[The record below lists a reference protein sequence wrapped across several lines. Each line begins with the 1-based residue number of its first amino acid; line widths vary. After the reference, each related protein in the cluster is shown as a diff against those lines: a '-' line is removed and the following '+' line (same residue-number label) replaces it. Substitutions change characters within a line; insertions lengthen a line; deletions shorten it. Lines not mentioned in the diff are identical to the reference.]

1 MIFFTG
7 LLLWFVVG
15 AMLYA
20 AHRLDKYKNKR

>member
-15 AMLYA
+15 TLLYA
-20 AHRLDKYKNKR
+20 AHRLDKYNKKG